1 MPEGETERS
10 RDPSQ
15 LPVYK
20 HLSTCLLLLGL
31 GGILIRDSQVAIGVL
46 ALLGAAVFLVLA
58 VRSVLLR
65 RGQ

>member
-20 HLSTCLLLLGL
+20 HLSTVLVLLGL
-31 GGILIRDSQVAIGVL
+31 GGVLIRDRYVAIGVL
-46 ALLGAAVFLVLA
+46 LLVAAAVFLALA
-58 VRSVLLR
+58 VRSVLVR
-65 RGQ
+65 REP